1 MASFHFIRLRLCAMR
16 VEVFSLHRLLTCTS
30 ILVEDDDVVVVAFEA
45 LFGTTMSHGDL
56 APLLEAEGCSIPPRL
71 LPSTLDEGERGI
83 CLSFGTLGSVRP
95 LQKIF
100 FKKEKNSN

>member
-45 LFGTTMSHGDL
+45 LFGTTMSKR
-56 APLLEAEGCSIPPRL
+56 PPHAH
-71 LPSTLDEGERGI
+71 GERPHNTR
-83 CLSFGTLGSVRP
+83 SFPRGPLRP
-95 LQKIF
+95 QPMKD
-100 FKKEKNSN
+100 SQV

>member
-45 LFGTTMSHGDL
+45 LFGTTMSHG
-56 APLLEAEGCSIPPRL
+56 ASRWRPLEAAPTKAAAVNARQRSALG
-71 LPSTLDEGERGI
+71 LP
-83 CLSFGTLGSVRP
+83 FYY
-95 LQKIF
+95 
-100 FKKEKNSN
+100 